1 MRHHNRA
8 LAVTALVVFLFA
20 VSLSGFASAISHLNP
35 GNHPIASSNGSKNG
49 MSFGGVTSP
58 VIYFQ
63 NPDFNGALSSQND
76 TTGGF
81 GNFATVYD
89 NFTLGST
96 FAIDEVQWVGSY
108 FNPNVQGVITGFTL
122 TFWADAAGQPGAAL
136 ATYSGPGNF
145 GETFL
150 GFDNVG
156 DPTFLYDG
164 LLGTPFVAAAG
175 TQYWMSLV
183 PDLGFPPQWG
193 WETSVDGDL
202 LSYQDFFGAR
212 SSNPIDLAFALNG
225 TQAAVPEPGSLV
237 LLGTGLIGLAGALR
251 RKLS

>member
-1 MRHHNRA
+1 MQRQKLTIA
-8 LAVTALVVFLFA
+8 TLVVFLLA
-20 VSLSGFASAISHLNP
+20 LSASGFASAIAHVGGPTGPVKGTHSYASVLKNS
-35 GNHPIASSNGSKNG
+35 PIL
-49 MSFGGVTSP
+49 
-58 VIYFQ
+58 YFQ

-96 FAIDEVQWVGSY
+96 SNIDEVQWVGSY
-108 FNPNVQGVITGFTL
+108 FNPPVQGVITGFTL
-122 TFWADAAGQPGAAL
+122 NFYADAAGQPGGLL
-136 ATYSGPGNF
+136 ASYSGPGAF

-150 GFDNVG
+150 GFDNAG

-164 LLGTPFVAAAG
+164 LLGTPFAAAAG

-193 WETSVDGDL
+193 WETSIDGDG

-212 SSNPIDLAFALNG
+212 SPNAIDLSFALYG
-225 TQAAVPEPGSLV
+225 SAQTGVPEPGSLV
-237 LLGTGLIGLAGALR
+237 LLGTGLIGLAGAIR
-251 RKLS
+251 RKLF

>member
-1 MRHHNRA
+1 MRFQKHTI
-8 LAVTALVVFLFA
+8 AVAALVVFLLA
-20 VSLSGFASAISHLNP
+20 LSAPGFAAAISHV
-35 GNHPIASSNGSKNG
+35 
-49 MSFGGVTSP
+49 GGPSQPVRGAHTYAPVLKTSP
-58 VIYFQ
+58 LLYAQ

-76 TTGGF
+76 TFSGF

-96 FAIDEVQWVGSY
+96 SNIDEVQWVGSY
-108 FNPNVQGVITGFTL
+108 FNPPVQGVITAFTL
-122 TFWADAAGQPGAAL
+122 NFYADAAGQPGALL
-136 ATYSGPGNF
+136 ASYNGPGAF

-150 GFDNVG
+150 GFDNAL

-164 LLGTPFVAAAG
+164 LLGTPFVATGG

-212 SSNPIDLAFALNG
+212 SANPIDLSFALFGSQG
-225 TQAAVPEPGSLV
+225 TSTPEPGSLI
-237 LLGTGLIGLAGALR
+237 LLGTGLLGLAGSIR
-251 RKLS
+251 RKLF